1 MLEVNDMIYY
11 HATLMSTV
19 LFIDS
24 QNIFCFIFIKWSHL
38 VQCSSQI
45 LCVQKPHCEFTKLTV
60 LIMTIH
66 RFYSPSKKSTMH
78 NVALK
83 ALSKLVSR

>member
-1 MLEVNDMIYY
+1 MLEVNDMIY

-24 QNIFCFIFIKWSHL
+24 QKHILLHIHKVVTFSAVFKSN
-38 VQCSSQI
+38 

-60 LIMTIH
+60 LIKTIH
-66 RFYSPSKKSTMH
+66 RFFSPSKKSTMH

>member
-1 MLEVNDMIYY
+1 MLEVNDMIY

-45 LCVQKPHCEFTKLTV
+45 YVYKSLTEFTKLTV
-60 LIMTIH
+60 LIKTIH
-66 RFYSPSKKSTMH
+66 RFFSPSKKSTMH

>member
-1 MLEVNDMIYY
+1 MLEVNDMIY
-11 HATLMSTV
+11 HATLMSSV

-24 QNIFCFIFIKWSHL
+24 QNIFCFIFIKWSHF

-45 LCVQKPHCEFTKLTV
+45 YVYKSCTEFTKLTV
-60 LIMTIH
+60 LIKTIH
-66 RFYSPSKKSTMH
+66 RFFSPSKKSTMH

>member
-45 LCVQKPHCEFTKLTV
+45 YVYKSRTEFTKLTV
-60 LIMTIH
+60 LIKTIH
-66 RFYSPSKKSTMH
+66 RFFSPSKKSTMH